1 MNSSFRRPPLAASSS
16 SSGTSPKPS
25 TMEIDSKMK
34 KVNLLPTKV
43 SKNDMAVS
51 RQNPKGWEGRPN
63 SQSRWKA
70 QPVMDWVESLA
81 AATEAGERREGQ
93 RMGELSVGGISL
105 SAPSTVLHTNSR
117 AARSVPRQQQPQ
129 TALDSRHRQLPLAMP
144 TFWDIGFLNQD
155 AGSSRY
161 VRQIASLAVEI
172 ESLPGQ
178 SVAAQLRAD
187 YKSAQTRLVCT
198 FHSIMHHQ
206 SEYESEEEKR
216 LALVALYE
224 TTITKLQHII
234 ETAASGKPPRTKSSV
249 QASQPNTRR
258 TTSVAISPEKKKD
271 LSDYMTKWL
280 RKNWTNP
287 YPDEQGLEEMARDCG
302 TTATI
307 VSNWL
312 INARTRK
319 WRPAIVKASEMNRP
333 SYMLLEDSLCLF
345 DGGTVQP
352 LPDENG
358 EGPASKRIK
367 RSYSSN
373 V

>member
-1 MNSSFRRPPLAASSS
+1 
-16 SSGTSPKPS
+16 
-25 TMEIDSKMK
+25 MEKA
-34 KVNLLPTKV
+34 NLLPTKV
-43 SKNDMAVS
+43 SKNDAAIS
-51 RQNPKGWEGRPN
+51 HHNPKGWEGRPN
-63 SQSRWKA
+63 SQPRWKA
-70 QPVMDWVESLA
+70 QPVMDWFESLA

-105 SAPSTVLHTNSR
+105 STPSTVLHTDSR
-117 AARSVPRQQQPQ
+117 AMPSATRQQQPR
-129 TALDSRHRQLPLAMP
+129 TVLSDPRYRQLPLAMP
-144 TFWDIGFLNQD
+144 TYWDLSFLHRD
-155 AGSSRY
+155 AGSSSY
-161 VRQIASLAVEI
+161 IRQIASLAVEI

-178 SVAAQLRAD
+178 SVTPQLHDD
-187 YKSAQTRLVCT
+187 YKLAQNRLGST
-198 FHSIMHHQ
+198 FHNIMYQ
-206 SEYESEEEKR
+206 GNYESEEEER

-224 TTITKLQHII
+224 TTITKLQQIT
-234 ETAASGKPPRTKSSV
+234 ENAVFVRPPRTKSSV
-249 QASQPNTRR
+249 QASEPSTRR
-258 TTSVAISPEKKKD
+258 SASVAISPEKKKD
-271 LSDYMTKWL
+271 LSDYMTTWL

-352 LPDENG
+352 LPKEDE
-358 EGPASKRIK
+358 EGPVSKRIK